1 MIFRILDSRET
12 SEEQL
17 SLWLSEMEPEKRK
30 KVAAMGGEMKAAR
43 ICADHLA
50 RTMVKEASGAK
61 EVRFAC
67 DRLGKPHA
75 VDLPVQFNLS
85 HSGPY
90 ALCAVAVRPVGAD
103 IQVLRP
109 VKESL
114 IRRVCSPEELAY
126 LCAQADRSLQTA
138 RFIQLWTV
146 KEALLKCRG
155 TGICRELRTVNTV
168 TDGNLSVPG
177 YGLYTRLREDYAFSV
192 IYAE

>member
-30 KVAAMGGEMKAAR
+30 KVAAMGGETKAAR

-61 EVRFAC
+61 EVRFAYDC
-67 DRLGKPHA
+67 LGKPYA

-114 IRRVCSPEELAY
+114 IRWVCSPEELTY

-192 IYAE
+192 IYEE

>member
-1 MIFRILDSRET
+1 MTFRVLDRREV

-17 SLWLSEMEPEKRK
+17 SLWLSEMEPEKRV
-30 KVAAMGGEMKAAR
+30 KVAAMGDEAKAAR

-50 RTMVKEASGAK
+50 RTMVKEASATK

-67 DRLGKPHA
+67 DRLGKPYA

-90 ALCAVAVRPVGAD
+90 ALCAVAPYPVGAD

-109 VKESL
+109 VKEPL
-114 IRRVCSPEELAY
+114 IRRVCSPEELVY
-126 LCAQADRSLQTA
+126 LCTLADRSVQTE

-155 TGICRELRTVNTV
+155 IGIRMELRTVNTV
-168 TDGNLSVPG
+168 VDGKLSVPG
-177 YGLYTRLREDYAFSV
+177 YGLYTQLRENYAFSV
-192 IYAE
+192 IYEE

>member
-1 MIFRILDSRET
+1 MIFQILDSRGA

-17 SLWLSEMEPEKRK
+17 SLWLLEMEPEKRE
-30 KVAAMGGEMKAAR
+30 KVAAMGGEAKAAR

-67 DRLGKPHA
+67 DRLGKPY
-75 VDLPVQFNLS
+75 VVNLPVQFNLS

-90 ALCAVAVRPVGAD
+90 ALCAVASRPVGAD

-109 VKESL
+109 VKDAL
-114 IRRVCSPEELAY
+114 IQRVCSPEELSY
-126 LCAQADRSLQTA
+126 LCGQGDRSLQTA

-146 KEALLKCRG
+146 KEALLKCCG
-155 TGICRELRTVNTV
+155 TGIRRELRTVNTV

-177 YGLYTRLREDYAFSV
+177 YGLYTRLCENYAFSV
-192 IYAE
+192 IYEE

>member
-1 MIFRILDSRET
+1 MIFRILDSREA
-12 SEEQL
+12 SEEQR
-17 SLWLSEMEPEKRK
+17 SLWLSEMEPEKRE
-30 KVAAMGGEMKAAR
+30 KVATMGGEAKAAR

-50 RTMVKEASGAK
+50 RTMVKEASGGK
-61 EVRFAC
+61 EVRFAS
-67 DRLGKPHA
+67 DHLGKPYV

-90 ALCAVAVRPVGAD
+90 ALCAVAARPVGAD

-109 VKESL
+109 VKDAL

-126 LCAQADRSLQTA
+126 LCGQGDRSLQAA

-146 KEALLKCRG
+146 KEALLKCCG
-155 TGICRELRTVNTV
+155 TGIRRELRTVNTV

-177 YGLYTRLREDYAFSV
+177 YGLYTRLCEDYAFSV
-192 IYAE
+192 IYEE

>member
-1 MIFRILDSRET
+1 MIFQILDSRGA

-17 SLWLSEMEPEKRK
+17 SLWLSEMEPEKRE
-30 KVAAMGGEMKAAR
+30 KVAAMGGEAKAAR

-67 DRLGKPHA
+67 DRLGKPYA

-90 ALCAVAVRPVGAD
+90 ALCAVAVRPAGAD

-109 VKESL
+109 VKDAL
-114 IRRVCSPEELAY
+114 FLRVCSPEELDY
-126 LCAQADRSLQTA
+126 LCGQGDRSLQAA

-146 KEALLKCRG
+146 KEALLKCDG
-155 TGICRELRTVNTV
+155 TGIRRELRTVNTV
-168 TDGNLSVPG
+168 INGNLSVPG
-177 YGLYTRLREDYAFSV
+177 YGLYTRLCENYAFSV
-192 IYAE
+192 IYEE